1 MRRRIYLT
9 LILMFNLMENNM
21 TKKELIYE
29 GKAKTLFFYDDNKII
44 QYFKD
49 DATAFNKKK
58 HEIINEKGILNN
70 FISEFIF
77 KYLSENGVE
86 NHFIERLNDREQ
98 LVKKVDI
105 IPVEV
110 IVRNI
115 ATGTLTKR
123 LGIQEGL
130 KLKKPLIEFTLKSD
144 ELDDPIISEEHID
157 VLEYAE
163 KDEIKDIK
171 EQALLINRLLLQ
183 LFSSINIQLVDFK
196 IEFGRLT
203 IDKKVIL
210 ADEISP
216 DSCRLWD
223 KSSSEKLDKD
233 RFRKNLGGLIDA
245 YKEVATRLGIKIQ

>member
-1 MRRRIYLT
+1 
-9 LILMFNLMENNM
+9 M

-29 GKAKTLFFYDDNKII
+29 GKAKTLFYYDDDKII

-70 FISEFIF
+70 LISEFIF

-110 IVRNI
+110 IIRNI

-123 LGIQEGL
+123 LGVQEGL

-171 EQALLINRLLLQ
+171 EQALLINKLLLQ

-203 IDKKVIL
+203 IDKTVIL

>member
-1 MRRRIYLT
+1 
-9 LILMFNLMENNM
+9 M

-157 VLEYAE
+157 VLEYAQ
-163 KDEIKDIK
+163 KDEINDIK

>member
-1 MRRRIYLT
+1 
-9 LILMFNLMENNM
+9 M

-29 GKAKTLFFYDDNKII
+29 GKAKTLFFYDNNKII

-163 KDEIKDIK
+163 KDEINTIK
-171 EQALLINRLLLQ
+171 EQTLLINRLLLQ

>member
-1 MRRRIYLT
+1 
-9 LILMFNLMENNM
+9 M

-29 GKAKTLFFYDDNKII
+29 GKAKTLFFYDNNKII

-163 KDEIKDIK
+163 KDEINTIKD
-171 EQALLINRLLLQ
+171 QALLINKLLLQ

>member
-1 MRRRIYLT
+1 
-9 LILMFNLMENNM
+9 M

-123 LGIQEGL
+123 LGIKEGL

-163 KDEIKDIK
+163 KDEINDIK

>member
-1 MRRRIYLT
+1 
-9 LILMFNLMENNM
+9 M

-29 GKAKTLFFYDDNKII
+29 GKAKTLFFYDNNKII

-70 FISEFIF
+70 LISEFIF

-163 KDEIKDIK
+163 KDEINIIK
-171 EQALLINRLLLQ
+171 EQTLLINKLLLQ

>member
-1 MRRRIYLT
+1 
-9 LILMFNLMENNM
+9 M

-29 GKAKTLFFYDDNKII
+29 GKAKTLFFYDDDKII

-70 FISEFIF
+70 LISEFIF

-110 IVRNI
+110 IIRNI

-123 LGIQEGL
+123 LGVQEGL

-171 EQALLINRLLLQ
+171 GQALLINKLLLQ

-203 IDKKVIL
+203 IDKTVIL

>member
-1 MRRRIYLT
+1 MK
-9 LILMFNLMENNM
+9 
-21 TKKELIYE
+21 KKELIYE

-58 HEIINEKGILNN
+58 HEIINEIGILIYL
-70 FISEFIF
+70 ISEFIF
-77 KYLSENGVE
+77 IYLSENGVE

-163 KDEIKDIK
+163 KDEINIIK
-171 EQALLINRLLLQ
+171 EQTLLINKLLLQ

>member
-1 MRRRIYLT
+1 
-9 LILMFNLMENNM
+9 M

-29 GKAKTLFFYDDNKII
+29 GKAKTLFFYDNNKII

-163 KDEIKDIK
+163 KDEINTIK
-171 EQALLINRLLLQ
+171 EQALLINKLLLQ

-203 IDKKVIL
+203 IDKTVIL

>member
-1 MRRRIYLT
+1 
-9 LILMFNLMENNM
+9 M

-29 GKAKTLFFYDDNKII
+29 GKAKTLFFYDNNKII

-157 VLEYAE
+157 VLEYAQ
-163 KDEIKDIK
+163 KDEINDIK

>member
-1 MRRRIYLT
+1 
-9 LILMFNLMENNM
+9 M

-29 GKAKTLFFYDDNKII
+29 GKAKRLFFYDDDKII

-70 FISEFIF
+70 LISEFIF

-144 ELDDPIISEEHID
+144 ELDDPVVSEEHID

-163 KDEIKDIK
+163 KDEINDIK

>member
-1 MRRRIYLT
+1 
-9 LILMFNLMENNM
+9 M

-29 GKAKTLFFYDDNKII
+29 GKAKTLFFYDNNKII

-163 KDEIKDIK
+163 KDEINDIK

-203 IDKKVIL
+203 VDKKIIL

>member
-1 MRRRIYLT
+1 
-9 LILMFNLMENNM
+9 M

-29 GKAKTLFFYDDNKII
+29 GKAKTLFYYDDDKII

-58 HEIINEKGILNN
+58 HEIVNEKGILNN
-70 FISEFIF
+70 LISEFIF

-110 IVRNI
+110 IIRNI

-123 LGIQEGL
+123 LGLKEGL

-171 EQALLINRLLLQ
+171 EQALLINKLLLQ

-203 IDKKVIL
+203 IDKTVIL

>member
-1 MRRRIYLT
+1 
-9 LILMFNLMENNM
+9 M

-29 GKAKTLFFYDDNKII
+29 GKAKRLFFYDDDKII

-123 LGIQEGL
+123 LGIKEGL

-144 ELDDPIISEEHID
+144 ELDDPIVSEEHID

-163 KDEIKDIK
+163 KDEINDIK
-171 EQALLINRLLLQ
+171 DQALLINRLLLQ

>member
-1 MRRRIYLT
+1 
-9 LILMFNLMENNM
+9 M

-29 GKAKTLFFYDDNKII
+29 GKAKTLFFYDDNTLI

-163 KDEIKDIK
+163 KDEINDIK

>member
-1 MRRRIYLT
+1 
-9 LILMFNLMENNM
+9 M

-29 GKAKTLFFYDDNKII
+29 GKAKTLFFYDDDKII

-70 FISEFIF
+70 LISEFIF

-110 IVRNI
+110 IIRNI

-123 LGIQEGL
+123 LGVQEGL
-130 KLKKPLIEFTLKSD
+130 RLKKPLIEFTLKSD

-171 EQALLINRLLLQ
+171 EQALLINKLLLQ

-203 IDKKVIL
+203 IDKTVIL

>member
-1 MRRRIYLT
+1 
-9 LILMFNLMENNM
+9 M

-29 GKAKTLFFYDDNKII
+29 GKAKTLFFYDDDKII

-163 KDEIKDIK
+163 KDEINDIK

>member
-1 MRRRIYLT
+1 
-9 LILMFNLMENNM
+9 M

-29 GKAKTLFFYDDNKII
+29 GKAKTLFSYDDDKII

-70 FISEFIF
+70 LISEFIF

-110 IVRNI
+110 IIRNI

-163 KDEIKDIK
+163 KIEIKEIK
-171 EQALLINRLLLQ
+171 EQALLINKLLLQ
-183 LFSSINIQLVDFK
+183 LFSSIDIQLVDFK
-196 IEFGRLT
+196 IEFGRLI
-203 IDKKVIL
+203 IDKTVIL

-245 YKEVATRLGIKIQ
+245 YKEVATRLGIKVQ

>member
-1 MRRRIYLT
+1 
-9 LILMFNLMENNM
+9 M

-163 KDEIKDIK
+163 KDEINTIK
-171 EQALLINRLLLQ
+171 EQALLINKLLLQ

-196 IEFGRLT
+196 IEFGRIT

>member
-1 MRRRIYLT
+1 
-9 LILMFNLMENNM
+9 M

-29 GKAKTLFFYDDNKII
+29 GKAKTLFFYDNNKII

-163 KDEIKDIK
+163 KDEINDIK
-171 EQALLINRLLLQ
+171 EQALLINKLLLQ

>member
-1 MRRRIYLT
+1 
-9 LILMFNLMENNM
+9 M

-163 KDEIKDIK
+163 KDEINIIK
-171 EQALLINRLLLQ
+171 EQTLLINKLLLQ

>member
-1 MRRRIYLT
+1 
-9 LILMFNLMENNM
+9 M

-110 IVRNI
+110 IIRNI

-123 LGIQEGL
+123 LGVQEGL

-163 KDEIKDIK
+163 KDEINDIK

>member
-1 MRRRIYLT
+1 
-9 LILMFNLMENNM
+9 M

-29 GKAKTLFFYDDNKII
+29 GKAKRLFFYDDDKII

-163 KDEIKDIK
+163 KDEINDIK

>member
-1 MRRRIYLT
+1 
-9 LILMFNLMENNM
+9 M

-29 GKAKTLFFYDDNKII
+29 GKAKTLFFYDNNKII

-70 FISEFIF
+70 FISEFVF
-77 KYLSENGVE
+77 KYLSENGIE

-163 KDEIKDIK
+163 KDEINDIK

>member
-1 MRRRIYLT
+1 
-9 LILMFNLMENNM
+9 M

-29 GKAKTLFFYDDNKII
+29 GKAKTLFYYDDDKII

-70 FISEFIF
+70 LISEFIF

-163 KDEIKDIK
+163 KDEINDIK
-171 EQALLINRLLLQ
+171 EQALLINKLLLQ

-203 IDKKVIL
+203 IDKTVIL

>member
-1 MRRRIYLT
+1 
-9 LILMFNLMENNM
+9 M

-29 GKAKTLFFYDDNKII
+29 GKAKTLFFYDNNKII

-110 IVRNI
+110 IIRNI
-115 ATGTLTKR
+115 AAGTLTKR

-163 KDEIKDIK
+163 KDEINTIK
-171 EQALLINRLLLQ
+171 EQALLINKLLLQ

>member
-1 MRRRIYLT
+1 
-9 LILMFNLMENNM
+9 M

-29 GKAKTLFFYDDNKII
+29 GKAKTLFFYDNNKII

-163 KDEIKDIK
+163 KDEINDIK
-171 EQALLINRLLLQ
+171 EQTLLINKLLLQ

>member
-1 MRRRIYLT
+1 
-9 LILMFNLMENNM
+9 M

-29 GKAKTLFFYDDNKII
+29 GKAKTLFFYDDNTII

-163 KDEIKDIK
+163 KDEINDIK
-171 EQALLINRLLLQ
+171 DQALLINKLLLQ

>member
-1 MRRRIYLT
+1 
-9 LILMFNLMENNM
+9 M

-29 GKAKTLFFYDDNKII
+29 GKAKTLFFYDNNKII

-163 KDEIKDIK
+163 KDEINDIK

>member
-1 MRRRIYLT
+1 
-9 LILMFNLMENNM
+9 M

-29 GKAKTLFFYDDNKII
+29 GKAKTLFFYDDNTII

-110 IVRNI
+110 IIRNI

-163 KDEIKDIK
+163 KDEINDIK

>member
-1 MRRRIYLT
+1 
-9 LILMFNLMENNM
+9 M

-105 IPVEV
+105 FPVEV
-110 IVRNI
+110 IVRNL

-163 KDEIKDIK
+163 KDEINDIK
-171 EQALLINRLLLQ
+171 KQALLINRLLLQ

>member
-1 MRRRIYLT
+1 
-9 LILMFNLMENNM
+9 M

-29 GKAKTLFFYDDNKII
+29 GKAKTLFFYDDDKII

-70 FISEFIF
+70 LISEFIF

-110 IVRNI
+110 IIRNI

-171 EQALLINRLLLQ
+171 EQALLINKLLLQ

-203 IDKKVIL
+203 IDKTVIL

>member
-1 MRRRIYLT
+1 
-9 LILMFNLMENNM
+9 M

-29 GKAKTLFFYDDNKII
+29 GKAKTLFFYDDNTII

-163 KDEIKDIK
+163 KDEINDIK

-203 IDKKVIL
+203 IDKTVIL

>member
-1 MRRRIYLT
+1 
-9 LILMFNLMENNM
+9 M

-29 GKAKTLFFYDDNKII
+29 GKAKTLFFYDNNKII

-163 KDEIKDIK
+163 KDEINDIK
-171 EQALLINRLLLQ
+171 KQALLINRLLLQ

>member
-1 MRRRIYLT
+1 
-9 LILMFNLMENNM
+9 M

-29 GKAKTLFFYDDNKII
+29 GKAKTLFFYDDDKII

-98 LVKKVDI
+98 LVKKEDI

-110 IVRNI
+110 IIRNI

-130 KLKKPLIEFTLKSD
+130 KLKKPLIEFTLILSGGRTTLSIETNLLTESD
-144 ELDDPIISEEHID
+144 
-157 VLEYAE
+157 
-163 KDEIKDIK
+163 
-171 EQALLINRLLLQ
+171 
-183 LFSSINIQLVDFK
+183 
-196 IEFGRLT
+196 
-203 IDKKVIL
+203 
-210 ADEISP
+210 SP
-216 DSCRLWD
+216 DIRISIPLTE
-223 KSSSEKLDKD
+223 SIPY
-233 RFRKNLGGLIDA
+233 GG
-245 YKEVATRLGIKIQ
+245 